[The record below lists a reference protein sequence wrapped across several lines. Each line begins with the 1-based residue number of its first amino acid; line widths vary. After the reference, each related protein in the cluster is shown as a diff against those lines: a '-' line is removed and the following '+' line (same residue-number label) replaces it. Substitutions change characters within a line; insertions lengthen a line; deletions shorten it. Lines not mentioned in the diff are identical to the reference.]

1 MEKLLIGILAMAS
14 VVVASN
20 ILVQFLLLDGLLTW
34 GAFTYP
40 IAFLITDLMNKSY
53 GPTAARKIVLAGFI
67 TGILCSLVGSKI
79 MLQGDG
85 YEYPAVALR
94 VAFASGLAFI
104 IAQLFDIAVF
114 NKLRLAEWWKAPLAS
129 TLLASLID
137 TAVFFTIAFSAQ
149 IAFFSE
155 AANNEISWSW
165 EIVPFLTF
173 GADSPLWV
181 SLAVADLMVKWLIG
195 LAALIPFR
203 IFVSFF
209 LSRDNKTS

>member
-40 IAFLITDLMNKSY
+40 IAFLITDLMNRSY
-53 GPTAARKIVLAGFI
+53 GPAAARKIVLAGFI
-67 TGILCSLVGSKI
+67 TGVLCSLIGSQI

-94 VAFASGLAFI
+94 VAFASGVAFI
-104 IAQLFDIAVF
+104 VAQLFDIAVF
-114 NKLRLAEWWKAPLAS
+114 NKLRSAEWWKAPLTS
-129 TLLASLID
+129 SLLASLVD
-137 TAVFFTIAFSAQ
+137 TAVFFTLAFSAPVP
-149 IAFFSE
+149 FFSE
-155 AANNEISWSW
+155 VANEEISWAW

-173 GADSPLWV
+173 GTNSPLWV
-181 SLAVADLMVKWLIG
+181 SLAIADLIVKWLIG

-209 LSRDNKTS
+209 LLQDNKTS

>member
-1 MEKLLIGILAMAS
+1 MGE
-14 VVVASN
+14 
-20 ILVQFLLLDGLLTW
+20 
-34 GAFTYP
+34 
-40 IAFLITDLMNKSY
+40 
-53 GPTAARKIVLAGFI
+53 
-67 TGILCSLVGSKI
+67 
-79 MLQGDG
+79 
-85 YEYPAVALR
+85 
-94 VAFASGLAFI
+94 
-104 IAQLFDIAVF
+104 
-114 NKLRLAEWWKAPLAS
+114 APLAS

-149 IAFFSE
+149 ITFFSE

-173 GADSPLWV
+173 GADAPLWV

-209 LSRDNKTS
+209 SSLDNKTS

>member
-53 GPTAARKIVLAGFI
+53 GPAAARKIVLAGFI
-67 TGILCSLVGSKI
+67 TGVLCSLIGSQI

-94 VAFASGLAFI
+94 VAFASGVAFI

-114 NKLRLAEWWKAPLAS
+114 NRLRSAEWWKAPLTS
-129 TLLASLID
+129 SLLASLID
-137 TAVFFTIAFSAQ
+137 TAVFFTLAFSAQ
-149 IAFFSE
+149 VPFFSKV
-155 AANNEISWSW
+155 ANEEISWAW

-173 GADSPLWV
+173 GTNSPLWV
-181 SLAVADLMVKWLIG
+181 SLAVADLLVKWLIG

-203 IFVSFF
+203 IFISFF

>member
-1 MEKLLIGILAMAS
+1 
-14 VVVASN
+14 
-20 ILVQFLLLDGLLTW
+20 
-34 GAFTYP
+34 
-40 IAFLITDLMNKSY
+40 MNKSY

-114 NKLRLAEWWKAPLAS
+114 NKLRSAEWWKAPLAS

-149 IAFFSE
+149 ITFFSE
-155 AANNEISWSW
+155 AANNEVSWSW